1 MNVKSYLKGI
11 GVGMIVA
18 SLILIIAG
26 NMNKVSDEEVIARA
40 KELGYVQSTTV
51 SQPEVVDNTSS
62 NTEQI
67 KIEDSDKVESTD
79 NNVASV
85 GDQVAED
92 ANDDKATNVNTA
104 DANADDKA
112 NDANAD
118 DKATDANTNNANT
131 DDKTTDAD
139 VDSNVTDSAN
149 ADNSTETANTT
160 NDTTVSDGS
169 DKTATSSETVKVEI
183 RSGMSSE
190 SAALAVKNAG
200 LVESD
205 TEFNKYLCSEGYDKR
220 LRVGSFEIPKDADF
234 ETIAKSLCGM
244 K

>member
-26 NMNKVSDEEVIARA
+26 NMNKVSDEDVIARA
-40 KELGYVQSTTV
+40 KELGYVQSTSV

-62 NTEQI
+62 NTEQK
-67 KIEDSDKVESTD
+67 KIEDSDKVESTE
-79 NNVASV
+79 N
-85 GDQVAED
+85 
-92 ANDDKATNVNTA
+92 
-104 DANADDKA
+104 
-112 NDANAD
+112 NDANTDNAKAD
-118 DKATDANTNNANT
+118 DKATDVNTNNENAE
-131 DDKTTDAD
+131 DKAYD
-139 VDSNVTDSAN
+139 AN
-149 ADNSTETANTT
+149 ADSSTTESAN
-160 NDTTVSDGS
+160 S
-169 DKTATSSETVKVEI
+169 DKTADNNATSSETVKVEI
-183 RSGMSSE
+183 KSGMSSE

-220 LRVGSFEIPKDADF
+220 LRVGSFDIPKDADF
-234 ETIAKSLCGM
+234 ETIAKSLCGI

>member
-26 NMNKVSDEEVIARA
+26 NMNKVSDEDVIARA
-40 KELGYVQSTTV
+40 KELGYVQSTSV

-62 NTEQI
+62 NTEQK
-67 KIEDSDKVESTD
+67 KIEDSDKVESTE
-79 NNVASV
+79 N
-85 GDQVAED
+85 
-92 ANDDKATNVNTA
+92 
-104 DANADDKA
+104 
-112 NDANAD
+112 NDANTDNAKAD
-118 DKATDANTNNANT
+118 DKATDVNTNNENAE
-131 DDKTTDAD
+131 DKAYD
-139 VDSNVTDSAN
+139 AN
-149 ADNSTETANTT
+149 ADSSTTETANTT
-160 NDTTVSDGS
+160 NDTTVSDDS
-169 DKTATSSETVKVEI
+169 DKTADNNATSSETVKVEI
-183 RSGMSSE
+183 KSGMSSE

-220 LRVGSFEIPKDADF
+220 LRVGSFDIPKDADF
-234 ETIAKSLCGM
+234 ETIAKSLCGI

>member
-26 NMNKVSDEEVIARA
+26 NMNKVSDEDVIARA
-40 KELGYVQSTTV
+40 KELGYVQSTSV

-62 NTEQI
+62 NTEQK
-67 KIEDSDKVESTD
+67 KIEDSDKVESTE
-79 NNVASV
+79 N
-85 GDQVAED
+85 
-92 ANDDKATNVNTA
+92 
-104 DANADDKA
+104 
-112 NDANAD
+112 NDAN
-118 DKATDANTNNANT
+118 TDNA
-131 DDKTTDAD
+131 
-139 VDSNVTDSAN
+139 TDSAN
-149 ADNSTETANTT
+149 ADNATETSNTT
-160 NDTTVSDGS
+160 NETTVPDDS
-169 DKTATSSETVKVEI
+169 DKTADNNATSSETVKVEI
-183 RSGMSSE
+183 KSGMSSE

-220 LRVGSFEIPKDADF
+220 LRVGSFDIPKDADF
-234 ETIAKSLCGM
+234 ETIAKSLCGI

>member
-51 SQPEVVDNTSS
+51 TQPEVVDNTSS
-62 NTEQI
+62 NTEQK
-67 KIEDSDKVESTD
+67 KIEDSEKVESTE
-79 NNVASV
+79 NNNA
-85 GDQVAED
+85 
-92 ANDDKATNVNTA
+92 
-104 DANADDKA
+104 ANADDKTTEI
-112 NDANAD
+112 ANAD
-118 DKATDANTNNANT
+118 DKTTEVNATDN
-131 DDKTTDAD
+131 
-139 VDSNVTDSAN
+139 AN
-149 ADNSTETANTT
+149 ADDKSTDVNSDSNAKESVNAGNSTETANTT
-160 NDTTVSDGS
+160 DDDKTVSDNA
-169 DKTATSSETVKVEI
+169 DKTSSTTSSETVKVEI
-183 RSGMSSE
+183 KSGMSSE

-244 K
+244 N

>member
-26 NMNKVSDEEVIARA
+26 NMNKVSDEDVIARA
-40 KELGYVQSTTV
+40 KELGYVQSTSV

-62 NTEQI
+62 NTEQK
-67 KIEDSDKVESTD
+67 KIEDSDKVESTE
-79 NNVASV
+79 N
-85 GDQVAED
+85 
-92 ANDDKATNVNTA
+92 
-104 DANADDKA
+104 
-112 NDANAD
+112 NDANTDNAKAD
-118 DKATDANTNNANT
+118 DKATDVNTNNENAE
-131 DDKTTDAD
+131 DKAYD
-139 VDSNVTDSAN
+139 AN
-149 ADNSTETANTT
+149 ADSSTTETANTI
-160 NDTTVSDGS
+160 NDTTVSDDS
-169 DKTATSSETVKVEI
+169 DKTADNNATSSETVKVEI
-183 RSGMSSE
+183 KSGMSSE

-234 ETIAKSLCGM
+234 ETIAKSLCGI